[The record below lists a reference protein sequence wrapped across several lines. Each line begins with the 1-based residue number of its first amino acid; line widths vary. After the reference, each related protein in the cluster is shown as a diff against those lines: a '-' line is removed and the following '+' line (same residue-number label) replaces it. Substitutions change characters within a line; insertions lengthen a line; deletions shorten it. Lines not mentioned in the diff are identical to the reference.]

1 MLKVYRSE
9 GGLSGNYAGT
19 ASAQTGDIR
28 QPVGQT
34 VRASNGRNAVPNS
47 CDRLFTA
54 HLKLFMALLL
64 QRASLAS
71 VAAGFL
77 AFFCS
82 ITGSGAAAQDSVQN
96 KAPSPA
102 QLQPSLSVFDEKTAD
117 DTLTPAQP
125 EAASLADLVAAEQE
139 AAGSETSDDI
149 QCLAGAI
156 YFEAGNEPLDGQLA
170 VGRVIVNR
178 TRSGRFP
185 TSYCGVVYQRSQFS
199 FVHGHQMPAIKTQSR
214 KWQNALA
221 IAHIAHENRWKSSAE
236 GALFFHAAR
245 LGARWQTK
253 VRVAQIE
260 NHIFYR

>member
-1 MLKVYRSE
+1 
-9 GGLSGNYAGT
+9 
-19 ASAQTGDIR
+19 
-28 QPVGQT
+28 
-34 VRASNGRNAVPNS
+34 
-47 CDRLFTA
+47 
-54 HLKLFMALLL
+54 MALFL

-77 AFFCS
+77 AFFGS
-82 ITGSGAAAQDSVQN
+82 ITGSGAAAQE
-96 KAPSPA
+96 KAPSSV

-117 DTLTPAQP
+117 NTLTPAQP

-139 AAGSETSDDI
+139 AAGSETSEDLN
-149 QCLAGAI
+149 CLAGAI

-245 LGARWQTK
+245 LGAHWQSK